1 MPSGDTRASGCL
13 LGRFAG
19 VRWGELK
26 ALCTPGSRLTETQL
40 QRLPSRS
47 DQDGHRYSYE
57 ARSKGRQL
65 SPGIAAAGRHLYAC
79 RSDGRP
85 ETDRPDGGRI
95 RIEGSFA
102 PCQGSGEQEARTHGR
117 VGEKRRRSRFDG
129 RRSAGGIRRSWP
141 RPNFHHGAHRETLSR
156 PAPPNRSEEHTSELQ
171 SPDHL
176 VCRLLLEK
184 KKTE

>member
-13 LGRFAG
+13 LVRFAG
-19 VRWGELK
+19 VRWGESK
-26 ALCTPGSRLTETQL
+26 ASCTPDSNLTETQL

-65 SPGIAAAGRHLYAC
+65 SSGIAAAGRRVYPC
-79 RSDGRP
+79 GSDGRS

-102 PCQGSGEQEARTHGR
+102 PCQGSREQEAWA
-117 VGEKRRRSRFDG
+117 DG
-129 RRSAGGIRRSWP
+129 RAAENGR
-141 RPNFHHGAHRETLSR
+141 
-156 PAPPNRSEEHTSELQ
+156 
-171 SPDHL
+171 
-176 VCRLLLEK
+176 
-184 KKTE
+184 